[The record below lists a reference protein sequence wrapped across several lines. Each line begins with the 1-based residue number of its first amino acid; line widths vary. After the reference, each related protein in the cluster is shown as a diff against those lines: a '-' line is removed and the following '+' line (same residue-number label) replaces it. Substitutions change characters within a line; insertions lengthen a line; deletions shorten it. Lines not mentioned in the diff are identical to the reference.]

1 MKSILRKLSIIVI
14 TTLSAV
20 LILSFAG
27 CTDPDSKDL
36 QSEFAKYLSLDK
48 KNGIYTMDSETKVS
62 LFSFEKT
69 DDALPKFC
77 IEFNIEDKPL
87 YDWLNLTNEER
98 KSDLKAVAV
107 SAQNFIVSK
116 DYSNR
121 CQIYVSVIYNPGTQS
136 IYDLNKDKL
145 YVPNCDD
152 IFSEMYETYS
162 TYSLSKVREMPSG
175 SDWLATHNIKNSG
188 DLESMWVY
196 VSDGALKISGES
208 KSTAI

>member
-1 MKSILRKLSIIVI
+1 MKSMFKKLLIVAFAV
-14 TTLSAV
+14 LSAT
-20 LILSFAG
+20 LTLLFAG
-27 CTDPDSKDL
+27 CTDNDDSL
-36 QSEFAKYLSLDK
+36 QAEFAKYLSLDK
-48 KNGIYTMDSETKVS
+48 KNGTYAMNSETKVS

-77 IEFNIEDKPL
+77 IEFNIEDKSL
-87 YDWLNLTNEER
+87 YDWLNLTSEKR
-98 KSDLKAVAV
+98 KADLKAVAD

-145 YVPNCDD
+145 YVPNCDN
-152 IFSEMYETYS
+152 IFSEMYKTYS
-162 TYSLSKVREMPSG
+162 TCSLSEVRKMPSG
-175 SDWLATHNIKNSG
+175 PDWLANRNIKNSS

-208 KSTAI
+208 KSTAV